1 MLVCRINRAVDNP
14 QWELFDSMRAKC
26 FHRLDVGIAVKLGT
40 KIIDGW
46 EGTWSG
52 MKSNPRL
59 RTSS

>member
-1 MLVCRINRAVDNP
+1 MLVCRINRAVYNP

-46 EGTWSG
+46 ERYMVIPGVGQVHRKT
-52 MKSNPRL
+52 P
-59 RTSS
+59 